1 MTETYSHWSVPV
13 IVEDIPDSGLHVE
26 IEAPAAARAAVAALA
41 SVRDL
46 PELSAVFDLT
56 RQGAGVHVAGQVKAR
71 VCQTCVV
78 SLEPMESDVDEAVD
92 LRFLPGVGVGP
103 PESGRK
109 RSLGGEEP
117 PEPLVDGKVDL
128 GALATEFLI
137 LGIDPYPRKP
147 GVEFAP
153 PPIEDAGEHPF
164 SALKTLKKSLGGGES

>member
-1 MTETYSHWSVPV
+1 MTETDSHWSVPV

-78 SLEPMESDVDEAVD
+78 SLEPFETVCAALRQLRGAAKELGCTLPEPFLQVAFLALPVIPHLKITDRGLFDVD
-92 LRFLPGVGVGP
+92 RFCL
-103 PESGRK
+103 
-109 RSLGGEEP
+109 
-117 PEPLVDGKVDL
+117 
-128 GALATEFLI
+128 
-137 LGIDPYPRKP
+137 
-147 GVEFAP
+147 
-153 PPIEDAGEHPF
+153 ED
-164 SALKTLKKSLGGGES
+164 